1 MKSKM
6 YTSIAGINA
15 AQATQRGTGAVNPRG
30 EMSQPRTLGL
40 EGDRPS
46 GTFNFS
52 VYVPGSKKSSTTINS
67 IAIGTPKSP
76 SALLA

>member
-6 YTSIAGINA
+6 YTRIAGINA

-30 EMSQPRTLGL
+30 EMSQPRTLEL

-52 VYVPGSKKSSTTINS
+52 VYVPGS
-67 IAIGTPKSP
+67 
-76 SALLA
+76 